1 MTSLKEFLEFDESGT
16 KYELPSLPYGYDGLE
31 PHIDEETMR
40 EHHLKHHQGYV
51 NKLNTELEDTP
62 FIGKPIKEI
71 LEKIESFSD
80 GVRNNGGGHFNHSL
94 FWNLLTPNKNE
105 PTGKLKIELIT
116 KFGTIDDFISQFKE
130 AGLKRFGSGWV
141 WLVINQDDNLQIT
154 TTKNQDNP
162 LMYGHTPII
171 GCDVWEHAYYLKHK
185 SNRGGWLDSFF
196 EVLDWEQANTN
207 YVQALHENK
216 Q

>member
-1 MTSLKEFLEFDESGT
+1 MKSLKEFLEMEDGNQF
-16 KYELPSLPYGYDGLE
+16 ELPQLPYEYNDLE
-31 PHIDEETMR
+31 PVIDEETMI
-40 EHHLKHHQGYV
+40 EHHTKHHQGYV
-51 NKLNTELEDTP
+51 NKLNGELEGTP
-62 FIGKPIKEI
+62 NLGKPIQEI
-71 LEKIESFSD
+71 LKNIESFSQ
-80 GVRNNGGGHFNHSL
+80 GVRNNGGGHYNHTL

-105 PTGKLKIELIT
+105 PTGKLKIQLIT
-116 KFGTIDDFISQFKE
+116 KFGTIDDFINKFKE

-141 WLVINQDDNLQIT
+141 WLVVDENGKLKIT
-154 TTKNQDNP
+154 TTVNQDNP
-162 LMYGHTPII
+162 LMFGDTPII

-185 SNRGGWLDSFF
+185 SNRAGWLDSFF

>member
-1 MTSLKEFLEFDESGT
+1 MTSLKEFLQIEEDGT
-16 KYELPSLPYGYDGLE
+16 KYELPSLPYDYSDLE
-31 PHIDEETMR
+31 PHIDEETMK

-51 NKLNTELEDTP
+51 NKLNGELEGTP
-62 FIGKPIKEI
+62 HIGKPIQDI
-71 LEKIESFSD
+71 LKNIESFSQ
-80 GVRNNGGGHFNHSL
+80 GVRNNGGGHYNHSL

-105 PTGKLKIELIT
+105 PVGKLKVQLIS
-116 KFGTIDDFISQFKE
+116 KFDTIDDFESQFKE

-141 WLVINQDDNLQIT
+141 WLVVDENGKLKIT
-154 TTKNQDNP
+154 TTQNQDNP
-162 LMYGHTPII
+162 LMFGDTPII

-185 SNRGGWLDSFF
+185 SNRGGWLDTFF